1 MAEFIFHGGKMCKLS
16 TLCDRLFSLS
26 VFLLHLLSIFCSSWS
41 RGISKKSC
49 KEICIACSNFVFKKS
64 FPQLQ
69 ERDIKRARYCQQHH
83 ESVNVKTFDQSEY
96 DTRIWYHGT
105 VAPKACLQAPLL
117 FPPNPLLGSL
127 CSPIFSLFDSNF
139 CLSPLCGAWSQASYQ
154 VVSSM
159 PITSDLQLGLYQDLG
174 LELGPHSWVTTHSL
188 LPSFVYH
195 CAAY

>member
-1 MAEFIFHGGKMCKLS
+1 M
-16 TLCDRLFSLS
+16 
-26 VFLLHLLSIFCSSWS
+26 
-41 RGISKKSC
+41 
-49 KEICIACSNFVFKKS
+49 
-64 FPQLQ
+64 
-69 ERDIKRARYCQQHH
+69 
-83 ESVNVKTFDQSEY
+83 KTFDQSEY

-139 CLSPLCGAWSQASYQ
+139 CLFPLCGAWSQASFYQ

-159 PITSDLQLGLYQDLG
+159 PVTSDLQLGLYKDLG
-174 LELGPHSWVTTHSL
+174 LELGPHSWVTIHSL

-195 CAAY
+195 CAACWWLLAPYLWCCRRNTEGAFSMIAPQDINCLHCYIYIFCFAGWCWISQSYYWRHSSQHATCMSWRLFKEYQPL